1 MVAQIHY
8 WLDNA
13 IDQMNALDAFL
24 TGTEA
29 MATNDAA
36 KLWDSYY
43 KGLKLYEQSQTHTF
57 HYVDHME
64 KAELGVQHIRPFIL
78 SLKEVLASEVQKS
91 LASRP
96 NHQHLLHQS
105 NRCRRWFGQK

>member
-1 MVAQIHY
+1 MVAPNHY

-43 KGLKLYEQSQTHTF
+43 KGLKLYENSLKLTPL

-64 KAELGVQHIRPFIL
+64 KLNWVFNIF
-78 SLKEVLASEVQKS
+78 K
-91 LASRP
+91 
-96 NHQHLLHQS
+96 
-105 NRCRRWFGQK
+105 